1 MIIRRM
7 VESMHPLDD
16 IDRAILR
23 VLEDDGRLTFEELGR
38 SVGLSRPAVHERVK
52 RLVAHGVIRRF
63 RASLDWDALGLPIT
77 AFVWI
82 RTAAAACA
90 ELAQTVARLDPEDV
104 RVEECHRVAGDWS
117 LLVKLRTPSL
127 PALLAFGDRL
137 RALPGVVAT
146 TTTVVLETISEDAR
160 PRPTGSR

>member
-7 VESMHPLDD
+7 VESAHPLDD
-16 IDRAILR
+16 IDRQILR
-23 VLEDDGRLTFEELGR
+23 MLEHDGRLTFEELGR

-52 RLVAHGVIRRF
+52 RLVAHGVVRRF
-63 RASLDWDALGLPIT
+63 SAILDWEALGLPIT

-82 RTAAAACA
+82 RTAAADCA
-90 ELAQTVARLDPEDV
+90 AVAQTVARLDPGDV

-127 PALLAFGDRL
+127 PMLLAFGDRL
-137 RALPGVVAT
+137 RAEPGVVAT
-146 TTTVVLETISEDAR
+146 TTTVVLDTVSEDAR
-160 PRPTGSR
+160 PAPIGER

>member
-1 MIIRRM
+1 M
-7 VESMHPLDD
+7 VETGHQLDD
-16 IDRAILR
+16 VDRQILR
-23 VLEDDGRLTFEELGR
+23 ALEDDGRLTFEELGR

-52 RLVAHGVIRRF
+52 RLVARGVVRRF
-63 RASLDWDALGLPIT
+63 GASLDWDAVGLPIT

-82 RTAAAACA
+82 RTAAADCA
-90 ELAQTVARLDPEDV
+90 AVAQTVARLDPEDV

-137 RALPGVVAT
+137 RAEPGVVAT

-160 PRPTGSR
+160 PLAAGGG

>member
-1 MIIRRM
+1 M
-7 VESMHPLDD
+7 VENGHPLDD
-16 IDRAILR
+16 IDREILR
-23 VLEDDGRLTFEELGR
+23 ALEDDGRLTFEELGR

-52 RLVAHGVIRRF
+52 RLVAHGVVRRF
-63 RASLDWDALGLPIT
+63 GAVLDWDAVGLPIT

-82 RTAAAACA
+82 RTEAAACA
-90 ELAQTVARLDPEDV
+90 EVAQTVARLEPEGV

-127 PALLAFGDRL
+127 PMLLAFGDRL
-137 RALPGVVAT
+137 RAEPGVVAT

-160 PRPTGSR
+160 PRAATAR